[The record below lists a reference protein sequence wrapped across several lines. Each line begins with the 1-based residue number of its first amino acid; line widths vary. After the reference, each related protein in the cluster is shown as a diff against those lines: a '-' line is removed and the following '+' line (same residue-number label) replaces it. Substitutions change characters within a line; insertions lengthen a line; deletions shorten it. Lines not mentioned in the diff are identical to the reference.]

1 MKRHLVGAAGVLLV
15 VTACGQGA
23 DPNRLQA
30 QLQSA
35 SSSSAPRGATVASR
49 PLPPPPPSFGP
60 QARTLPEGNV
70 VVEPLA
76 ATDAAVI
83 GRAEAE
89 QLALETNFDRDV
101 PTVSLARVTVVDY
114 YGTHMGGPLSRF
126 IDKRLS
132 WVFEYPWR
140 AGRLEN
146 DIAPIDLDPSY
157 VPPTKIAAQRSLVL
171 IDAMTGRVLLLT
183 HGAAR

>member
-1 MKRHLVGAAGVLLV
+1 MKRHLVSVAGVLLV
-15 VTACGQGA
+15 VTAWGQGA
-23 DPNRLQA
+23 DPNRLPA
-30 QLQSA
+30 QLQPA
-35 SSSSAPRGATVASR
+35 SPSSAPRGATVASR

-70 VVEPLA
+70 VLEPLA
-76 ATDAAVI
+76 ATDAAAI

-89 QLALETNFDRDV
+89 QLALKTNFDRDV